1 MKSKLLIF
9 TLSLALLL
17 SACGSST
24 PEAIPTVVLAPANA
38 DQREPSPQITGDLIA
53 SAMIVPAQEA
63 SLAFQTSGN
72 IIAVHISVGDTVK
85 TGDILVELDSDLAQ
99 LDVQRAELV
108 LRELKSPGAIARAE
122 EAVANTLETRDDEA
136 HDVEALAYGRA
147 SQEMLDEIQAEIT
160 LAEKRLEVAQAAYDR
175 VANKSLENAGRANA
189 LLALNNARNY
199 LNSLRAD
206 YGWYLA
212 PRSDVEVSKTKAQ
225 ANAAEAAYQEA
236 VWYLAA
242 LQGEDLPAEAS
253 GLMLSQ
259 LQQAETDLAAAQK
272 RLEMTQIKA
281 PFDGIIAEVKVSIGD
296 FATPAQ
302 PLVIITNLSNP
313 LVKTTDLS
321 ERDILAVQ
329 IGAPALISIDA
340 LGKEYEGKVVSISP
354 TADTLGGDVVY
365 EVTLVFTEKPE
376 GILGGMTAEIIIGKK

>member
-17 SACGSST
+17 SACGGST
-24 PEAIPTVVLAPANA
+24 PETIPTVVLAPANA

-147 SQEMLDEIQAEIT
+147 SQEMLDEIQA
-160 LAEKRLEVAQAAYDR
+160 
-175 VANKSLENAGRANA
+175 
-189 LLALNNARNY
+189 
-199 LNSLRAD
+199 
-206 YGWYLA
+206 
-212 PRSDVEVSKTKAQ
+212 
-225 ANAAEAAYQEA
+225 
-236 VWYLAA
+236 
-242 LQGEDLPAEAS
+242 
-253 GLMLSQ
+253 
-259 LQQAETDLAAAQK
+259 
-272 RLEMTQIKA
+272 
-281 PFDGIIAEVKVSIGD
+281 
-296 FATPAQ
+296 
-302 PLVIITNLSNP
+302 
-313 LVKTTDLS
+313 
-321 ERDILAVQ
+321 
-329 IGAPALISIDA
+329 
-340 LGKEYEGKVVSISP
+340 
-354 TADTLGGDVVY
+354 
-365 EVTLVFTEKPE
+365 
-376 GILGGMTAEIIIGKK
+376 